1 VPSSSAIASH
11 DDGRRTTFV
20 VRQVTNA
27 EEFEALERMMACDVV
42 LEVAELRHC
51 SSFTRSRPHNPV
63 VDHS

>member
-1 VPSSSAIASH
+1 MPRS
-11 DDGRRTTFV
+11 RRWERTTFV

-42 LEVAELRHC
+42 LEVAELRHR